1 METKTVKV
9 GQAWPACMPHL
20 SSVMWSTLA
29 AMDEL
34 FLWLLDQ
41 LQELQDLC

>member
-29 AMDEL
+29 MNEL

-41 LQELQDLC
+41 LQKVQDLC

>member
-29 AMDEL
+29 MNEL

-41 LQELQDLC
+41 LQEVQDLC

>member
-1 METKTVKV
+1 METETVKV

-29 AMDEL
+29 MNEL

-41 LQELQDLC
+41 LQKVQDLC